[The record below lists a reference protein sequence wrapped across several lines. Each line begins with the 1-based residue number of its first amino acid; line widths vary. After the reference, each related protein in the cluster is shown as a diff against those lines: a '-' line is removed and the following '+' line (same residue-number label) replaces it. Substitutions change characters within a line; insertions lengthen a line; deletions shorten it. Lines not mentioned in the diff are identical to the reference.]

1 MKILVRMVT
10 AVFRWIHNI
19 IRLINHYK
27 HIYIII
33 MSDNINVTIKCSNA
47 DKAEM
52 TIDKTIT
59 VLELKTL
66 IEAKLSVAAAQQR

>member
-1 MKILVRMVT
+1 
-10 AVFRWIHNI
+10 
-19 IRLINHYK
+19 
-27 HIYIII
+27 